1 MLNLIELNA
10 DHVIGCVV
18 DGKIGSD
25 DIEAI
30 WNEIDRK
37 FKSHEKLSVYVE
49 VKDYGGISLDAF
61 FEDLK
66 HGFKHFSDFDKKAV
80 VTDKKWM
87 MKMAP
92 VVDKI
97 FPNIE
102 VKCFSFE
109 DKDKAI
115 EWVKS

>member
-1 MLNLIELNA
+1 MLSLIPMDA

-18 DGKIGSD
+18 DGKISSE
-25 DIEAI
+25 DIDTI

-37 FKSHEKLSVYVE
+37 LKDHKKLCVYVE

-61 FEDLK
+61 FEDFK
-66 HGFKHFSDFDKKAV
+66 HVFKHFGDFSKKAV
-80 VTDKKWM
+80 VTEKNWM

-102 VKCFSFE
+102 VRCFSFE
-109 DKDKAI
+109 DKDKAV
-115 EWVKS
+115 EWVQS